1 MPWRDEDIAR
11 IKAMLLV
18 HAIKASPG
26 GYKLSNLTL
35 MWIATH
41 FEDAILPGNAQA
53 MFDLI
58 HEVTECWNHDH
69 DYKVDL

>member
-1 MPWRDEDIAR
+1 
-11 IKAMLLV
+11 MLLV

-35 MWIATH
+35 MWIATN
-41 FEDAILPGNAQA
+41 FEDAVLPGDAQT
-53 MFDLI
+53 MSELI
-58 HEVTECWNHDH
+58 HEVLEKWNHDY